1 MEIITATTI
10 FLASL
15 NVYGECGFAYSAETS
30 EDGIVT
36 AKTVYRKSVCG
47 KYLSPTLKYNYVY
60 DGEQRLAQKEVLKWN
75 GVTGEW
81 DKSHILNY
89 MYDENGY
96 AIEYAVWNSGK
107 KKYADVVA
115 KQTYNEGIDGAL
127 YIALYKWDDSGN
139 DWEKQNDMVAMN
151 LSGELLTSFEFEL

>member
-15 NVYGECGFAYSAETS
+15 NVYGECGFAYNAETS

-75 GVTGEW
+75 GVTEKW

-89 MYDENGY
+89 LYDENGY
-96 AIEYAVWNSGK
+96 TIEYAVWNSGK
-107 KKYADVVA
+107 QEYADVVA
-115 KQTYNEGIDGAL
+115 KQTYNESIDGAL
-127 YIALYKWDDSGN
+127 CIALYKWDDYGN
-139 DWEKQNDMVAMN
+139 DWVKQNDMVAMN

>member
-15 NVYGECGFAYSAETS
+15 NVYGGGGFAYNAETS

-36 AKTVYRKSVCG
+36 AKAVYRKSVCG

-75 GVTGEW
+75 DITEEW
-81 DKSHILNY
+81 EKSHILNY
-89 MYDENGY
+89 LYDENGY
-96 AIEYAVWNSGK
+96 AIEYAAWNSGK
-107 KKYADVVA
+107 QEYADVIA
-115 KQTYNEGIDGAL
+115 KQTYDEVTDGAL

-139 DWEKQNDMVAMN
+139 DWVKQNDMVVMN
-151 LSGELLTSFEFEL
+151 LSGELLTSLELEL